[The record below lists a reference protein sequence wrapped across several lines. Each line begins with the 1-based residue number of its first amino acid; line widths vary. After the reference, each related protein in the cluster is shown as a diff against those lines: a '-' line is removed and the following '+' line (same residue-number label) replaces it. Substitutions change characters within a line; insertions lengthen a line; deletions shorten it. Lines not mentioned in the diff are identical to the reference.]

1 MFGSVISNV
10 FKSVKLKKRDYDPE
24 MIAADDIVL
33 PLVFKDMEQTIINP
47 GIKTELHTYK
57 SLGYRF
63 KDMAELNV
71 LEYNAYQIGILIQAI
86 KIGVDIKINKPSSY
100 FPKEIYK
107 HENRTITAF
116 VIDII
121 KKYEKDI
128 SIVLSE
134 TILKKDNLFTP
145 LEAGYLLY
153 YISFYIYD
161 EKYKI

>member
-1 MFGSVISNV
+1 MFGSVINNV

-24 MIAADDIVL
+24 MIAADDIQL
-33 PLVFKDMEQTIINP
+33 PLIFKGMSPVVVTP
-47 GIKTELHTYK
+47 AVKTELQAYK

-63 KDMAELNV
+63 KDMRELNI
-71 LEYNAYQIGILIQAI
+71 LEYNAYQIGLMIQAI
-86 KIGVDIKINKPSSY
+86 KIGIDLKIEKPSI
-100 FPKEIYK
+100 FFHKEIYK

-128 SIVLSE
+128 SMTLSE
-134 TILKKDNLFTP
+134 TILRKEELYSP

-153 YISFYIYD
+153 YLSFYVYD